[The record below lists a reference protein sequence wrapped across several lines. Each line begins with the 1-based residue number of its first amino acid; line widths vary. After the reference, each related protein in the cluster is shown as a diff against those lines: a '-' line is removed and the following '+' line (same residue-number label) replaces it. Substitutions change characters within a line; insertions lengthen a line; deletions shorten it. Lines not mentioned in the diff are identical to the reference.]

1 MRVSLVC
8 TVLNEEDSVNSLLD
22 SILAQ
27 SRQPDEVVI
36 VDGGSRDR
44 TVERLRPYQD
54 RLSLKIAID
63 PGCNI
68 SQGRN
73 RAIRAATG
81 DIIVSTDAGVVL
93 DPRWVEELIA
103 PFGRKPGPA
112 VACGFFVAD
121 PRTPFEIALGAA
133 VLPNLEEIDPARFLP
148 SSRSVAFTREAWK
161 AVGGYPEW
169 LDYCEDLVFDM
180 KLRKAGPLFAW
191 APGAIVHFR
200 PRSSLAAFFRQYYH
214 YARGDGKA
222 DLWRKRHA
230 IRYASHLLGF
240 VFVIAGWR
248 HPWVWLLLM
257 AVAAAYSYR
266 PYLRLMPHLG
276 KLSTT
281 QRLSAILWIPLI
293 RLTGDFAKMIGYP
306 AGVRWRRGHRDKIE
320 ARGTY

>member
-8 TVLNEEDSVNSLLD
+8 TVLNEEDSINPLLD

-27 SRQPDEVVI
+27 RRQPDEVVI

-44 TVERLRPYQD
+44 TVERLRRYQD
-54 RLSLKIAID
+54 GLPLKIVFE

-81 DIIVSTDAGVVL
+81 DIIVSTDAGVIL
-93 DPRWVEELIA
+93 GPKWVEDLIA

-112 VACGFFVAD
+112 VVCGFFVAD

-133 VLPNLEEIDPARFLP
+133 TLPNLEEIDPARVLP
-148 SSRSVAFTREAWK
+148 SSRSVAFTREAWL
-161 AVGGYPEW
+161 AAGGYPEW

-180 KLRKAGPLFAW
+180 KLRKAGSLFAW
-191 APGAIVHFR
+191 APGAIVRFR

-230 IRYASHLLGF
+230 IRYASHWLGL
-240 VFVIAGWR
+240 VFLAAGWWQ
-248 HPWVWLLLM
+248 PWAWLLLV
-257 AVAAAYSYR
+257 AGAAAYLYR

-276 KLSTT
+276 KLSAT

-306 AGVRWRRGHRDKIE
+306 AGLRWRRKNKHEWR
-320 ARGTY
+320 